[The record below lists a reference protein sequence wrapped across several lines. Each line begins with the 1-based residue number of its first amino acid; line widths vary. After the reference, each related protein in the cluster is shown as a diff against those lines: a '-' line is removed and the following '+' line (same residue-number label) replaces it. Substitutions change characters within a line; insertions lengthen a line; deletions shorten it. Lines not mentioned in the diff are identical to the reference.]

1 MLYGTSDTAEF
12 KSRARF
18 VILFATGVFLV
29 LSVVWVGR
37 LVLLLLFAATL
48 VALMLTTAAD
58 WAHVKLKLPRS
69 IALTLVITTGAGLIA
84 LGIWLRGSEIAE
96 QFAKLQVDL
105 PLATRKLL
113 AQFEATDWGSWLVAR
128 FGDNT
133 QQLGGLTFAMS
144 HIGGI
149 VLGGATAI
157 TGLIIISMA
166 SLYFAAEPDS
176 YLQGLRRVVPRSYWP
191 SLERCL
197 TSATQQLRWW
207 LLAKLVSM
215 VAVGLLVSIGLWI
228 LGIPLWGT
236 LGIITAAL
244 TFIPNAG
251 PILSAIPAGLLAFA
265 ISPSKGLLTIL
276 LFFVVHFIEG
286 NFVTP
291 LAERQIVKLPPGL
304 TLAVQLFLASVAGVL
319 GVALAAPLTAA
330 VLGAVSGLAPTGES
344 LEKVSIEH
352 TSA

>member
-1 MLYGTSDTAEF
+1 
-12 KSRARF
+12 
-18 VILFATGVFLV
+18 
-29 LSVVWVGR
+29 
-37 LVLLLLFAATL
+37 
-48 VALMLTTAAD
+48 
-58 WAHVKLKLPRS
+58 
-69 IALTLVITTGAGLIA
+69 
-84 LGIWLRGSEIAE
+84 
-96 QFAKLQVDL
+96 
-105 PLATRKLL
+105 
-113 AQFEATDWGSWLVAR
+113 
-128 FGDNT
+128 
-133 QQLGGLTFAMS
+133 
-144 HIGGI
+144 
-149 VLGGATAI
+149 
-157 TGLIIISMA
+157 
-166 SLYFAAEPDS
+166 
-176 YLQGLRRVVPRSYWP
+176 
-191 SLERCL
+191 
-197 TSATQQLRWW
+197 
-207 LLAKLVSM
+207 M